1 MACARTPGG
10 RGVAEEDGQNIRAFL
25 GAFIGCT
32 LVDVTQQDAEDFA
45 VDRQARIY
53 LHFSNGQIINVPIDD
68 KGFNIEGIDDE

>member
-1 MACARTPGG
+1 M
-10 RGVAEEDGQNIRAFL
+10 AEEDGQNIRAFL